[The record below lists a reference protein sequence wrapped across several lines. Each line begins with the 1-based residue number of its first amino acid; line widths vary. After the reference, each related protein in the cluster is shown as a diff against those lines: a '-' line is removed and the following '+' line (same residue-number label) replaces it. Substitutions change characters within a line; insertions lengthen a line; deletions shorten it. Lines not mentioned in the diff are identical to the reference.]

1 MLFIISSNNKAGE
14 DTLTGSAN
22 IETLTGAEKEDLDNL
37 VDMIDGEENEVS
49 EEENEQAD
57 ETQENS
63 SQEVITDD
71 ADNAEAQTQEDT
83 QEEKEGFFSKMFGGK
98 SENTQEVNEEITD
111 EVSENYTATQEN
123 LVKDTKETQISSE
136 TAYAVQTYAPEIYA
150 QPISYPGENIET
162 QVGKEYEIWVHSL
175 KLNNKYF
182 NETLGYM
189 MKGDRIVQ
197 LGEENAYGCFEVEIL
212 AAENTDN
219 IGKVGYVCKKYLSD
233 TNASTQQE
241 VSQENVAKNPSMS
254 LTNVGDVITV
264 EKDFTMS
271 NGIVLSVGDTIDQMT
286 PATEDGC
293 FTAHILTAKIY
304 PYVVPVG
311 DLCLSDIK

>member
-14 DTLTGSAN
+14 NTLTGTTN
-22 IETLTGAEKEDLDNL
+22 IETSTGTEKEDLDNL
-37 VDMIDGEENEVS
+37 VDMIDGEENEMN
-49 EEENEQAD
+49 EEAD
-57 ETQENS
+57 E
-63 SQEVITDD
+63 I
-71 ADNAEAQTQEDT
+71 QEDNSQDNVMTDEADKTDTQAQEET
-83 QEEKEGFFSKMFGGK
+83 QEEKEWFFSKMFGGK
-98 SENTQEVNEEITD
+98 SDDTEEVKEEITN
-111 EVSENYTATQEN
+111 EVDENYTVTQEN

-136 TAYAVQTYAPEIYA
+136 TAYVVQTYAPEIYA

-162 QVGKEYEIWVHSL
+162 QVGKEYEIWVYSL

-189 MKGDRIVQ
+189 FKGDRIVQ
-197 LGEENAYGCFEVEIL
+197 LGEENAYWCFEVEVL
-212 AAENTDN
+212 SAENTDN

-233 TNASTQQE
+233 TSASTQQE
-241 VSQENVAKNPSMS
+241 VAQENISKNPSMS

-271 NGIVLSVGDTIDQMT
+271 NGIILSVGDTIDQMT

-293 FTAHILTAKIY
+293 FTAHVLTAKVY